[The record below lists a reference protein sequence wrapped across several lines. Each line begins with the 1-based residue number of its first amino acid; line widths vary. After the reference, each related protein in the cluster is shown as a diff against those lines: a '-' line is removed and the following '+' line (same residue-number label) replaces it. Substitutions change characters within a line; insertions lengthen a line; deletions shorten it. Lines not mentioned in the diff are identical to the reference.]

1 MGWYCHKL
9 ATLMSRQVVS
19 LVKPIPST
27 SGETLKECWWTFIYG
42 EELEQKTMVMM
53 TMTMRNSTQKQED
66 FVKKRKSSEG
76 EKKLPFLLTRFIRK
90 ENLDKRGCKITEIVE
105 REKKNQSRSNI
116 LGSIHIRHELC
127 GFSFLLMTSDHYK
140 FLTLIRHD
148 RHVQDTT
155 PKREMWEEP
164 KRANCKR

>member
-27 SGETLKECWWTFIYG
+27 SGETLKERWWTFIYG

-76 EKKLPFLLTRFIRK
+76 KKKLPFLLTRFIRK

-105 REKKNQSRSNI
+105 REKKSKQIQYFGINSYQAWIAWFFFFVHDFWPLQIS
-116 LGSIHIRHELC
+116 
-127 GFSFLLMTSDHYK
+127 Y
-140 FLTLIRHD
+140 IRHD

>member
-42 EELEQKTMVMM
+42 EELEQKKMVMM

-105 REKKNQSRSNI
+105 REKKSKQIQYFGINSYQAWIVWFFFFAHDFWPLQISYINQ
-116 LGSIHIRHELC
+116 
-127 GFSFLLMTSDHYK
+127 T
-140 FLTLIRHD
+140 
-148 RHVQDTT
+148 
-155 PKREMWEEP
+155 W
-164 KRANCKR
+164 